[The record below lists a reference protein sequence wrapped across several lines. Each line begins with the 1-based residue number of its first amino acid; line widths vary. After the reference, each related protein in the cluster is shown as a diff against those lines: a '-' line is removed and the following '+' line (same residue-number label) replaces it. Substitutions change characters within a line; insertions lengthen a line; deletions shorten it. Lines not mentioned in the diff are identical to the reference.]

1 MKRESGAQI
10 QLRTAKEAHNETS
23 TVMAVLACISQEN
36 VWDFEQEIIAQA
48 HSLILPL
55 LIMFLVT

>member
-36 VWDFEQEIIAQA
+36 V
-48 HSLILPL
+48 
-55 LIMFLVT
+55 